1 MPNEWVANQNIIT
14 MEYAVRGPIP
24 ARAAEMHKAGRTTIF
39 CNVGNPQALGQ
50 KPLSFHRRVLGLLEN
65 PERIATQSRIKSL
78 LRDGTITQDDAG
90 RFDGMSDY
98 VIQRA
103 EEMLQG
109 FDGHGLGAY
118 TSSKGPEFIRK
129 AVASF
134 IDDRDGVDSEGPCA
148 SDPEDIFL
156 TNGASEGVTSVIELL
171 ISGPKDGVMVPI
183 PQYPLYSATLQR
195 LGGVQVNYYPNE
207 DDDWSLGTEALEESL
222 KTAEAEGVNVK
233 AIVVIN
239 PGNPTGAIL
248 SDEAIGAVVDFAE
261 KHGIGIIADEV
272 YQPNTYGEPFT
283 SFAKIVA
290 DRDVPLF
297 SLHSVS
303 KGYTGAC
310 GRRGGY
316 LEVRNAPK
324 IKGTSLNFTDLL
336 LKRASVNLCSNTVG
350 QATVHLMVCP
360 PREGSEPYEL
370 FVNERDAI
378 IEALYDKAVMIRE
391 AFEQME
397 GMRCFGRSGA
407 MYLFPRLDK
416 LPEGKTD
423 FDYCMALLEQ
433 TGLCTV
439 NGSGFGQA
447 PGTQH
452 LRIAFLPPK
461 ELLQKVLPAWI
472 AWHNEYV
479 SS

>member
-1 MPNEWVANQNIIT
+1 MPNEWIANQHIID

-24 ARAAEMHKAGRTTIF
+24 ARAAEMQKAGRTTIF

-50 KPLSFHRRVLGLLEN
+50 KPLSFDRRVLGLMEN
-65 PERIATQSRIKSL
+65 PEWIAEGL
-78 LRDGTITQDDAG
+78 GG
-90 RFDGMSDY
+90 VSDY
-98 VIQRA
+98 VLERA
-103 EEMLQG
+103 KAMLRG
-109 FDGHGLGAY
+109 FEGHGLGAY
-118 TSSKGPEFIRK
+118 TSSKGPDFVREAI
-129 AVASF
+129 ASF
-134 IDDRDGVDSEGPCA
+134 IDDRDGVESSSSRA
-148 SDPEDIFL
+148 SDPDEIFL
-156 TNGASEGVTSVIELL
+156 TNGASEGATSVIELL

-195 LGGVQVNYYPNE
+195 LGGVKVDYFPNE
-207 DDDWSLGTEALEESL
+207 EDGWSLDTAALEDSL
-222 KTAEAEGVNVK
+222 QKARADGVHVK

-248 SDEAIGAVVDFAE
+248 SDETVQAVVDFAE

-283 SFAKIVA
+283 SFAKVVG

-303 KGYTGAC
+303 KGFTGAC

-324 IKGTSLNFTDLL
+324 VKGTELTFSDLL
-336 LKRASVNLCSNTVG
+336 LKRSSVNLCSNTVG
-350 QATVHLMVCP
+350 QAMVHLMVSP
-360 PREGSEPYEL
+360 PRPGSEPYDE
-370 FVNERDAI
+370 FVAERDAI
-378 IEALYDKAVMIRE
+378 VSALHDKAMMIRE
-391 AFEQME
+391 AFKEME
-397 GMRCFGRSGA
+397 GVQCFGRLGA

-416 LPEGKTD
+416 LPQGTND
-423 FDYCMALLEQ
+423 FDYCMALLES

-452 LRIAFLPPK
+452 LRIAFLPPQ
-461 ELLQKVLPAWI
+461 ELLEQVLPQWI
-472 AWHNEYV
+472 RWHNEYV
-479 SS
+479 NS